1 MHACFGHQISSYR
14 TVGIFATAYFLLDK
28 PHPYRYCLYTDEQL
42 MLICSN
48 RHPIP
53 PTRILMNKILLSEAI
68 HESGIRLLENRAEVI
83 VCPEPT
89 EQAIASFIG
98 DVDALIIRT
107 AGKVTRQTIKQ
118 AGRLKVISRTGGGLN
133 NVDIKAATDHNIVVC
148 GVKGPQD
155 RMVAEH
161 TVALMG
167 ALAKQFFY
175 LNAQIGKGNFASR
188 KEYRPAGLAGKRVG
202 LIGLGRIGR
211 IVGDICV
218 RAFLM
223 EVWAY
228 DPFVTPKTLE
238 AADIVLKDDIAE
250 VIRTADFLSLH
261 VPLTEK
267 TRGLLGSAQFD
278 LMKPT
283 AFVIN
288 TSRGEVVQ
296 EAALV
301 DALNNKKIAGAGLD
315 VFETEPPDVDNPLF
329 KMQNV
334 IATPHSAA
342 LTKEVVAQLAKG
354 SAENVLNVL
363 AGKPPSYSPNW
374 DIIQAK
380 IHSKAVRQQSA

>member
-1 MHACFGHQISSYR
+1 
-14 TVGIFATAYFLLDK
+14 
-28 PHPYRYCLYTDEQL
+28 
-42 MLICSN
+42 
-48 RHPIP
+48 
-53 PTRILMNKILLSEAI
+53 MNKVLLSEAI
-68 HESGIRLLENRAEVI
+68 HESGIRLLERNAEVI

-89 EQAIASFIG
+89 EKAIGSLIS

-107 AGKVTRQTIKQ
+107 AGKITREMIQQ

-133 NVDIKAATDHNIVVC
+133 NVDIKAATDYNIVVC

-175 LNAQIGKGNFASR
+175 LDAQVRKGNFASR
-188 KEYRPAGLAGKRVG
+188 KEYRPTGLSGKRVG

-211 IVGDICV
+211 IVADICT

-228 DPFVTPKTLE
+228 DPYMKPETLGAE
-238 AADIVLKDDIAE
+238 DIVLKEDMSA

-261 VPLTEK
+261 VPLTEN
-267 TRGLLGSAQFD
+267 TRGLIGSVEIG
-278 LMKPT
+278 LMNPG
-283 AFVIN
+283 AFLIN

-301 DALNNKKIAGAGLD
+301 DALNSKKIAGAGLD
-315 VFETEPPDVDNPLF
+315 VFEKEPPDVDHPLF
-329 KMQNV
+329 NLENV

-342 LTKEVVAQLAKG
+342 LTQEAVALLAKG
-354 SAENVLNVL
+354 SAENVLCVL
-363 AGKPPSYSPNW
+363 QGKKPSYSPNW
-374 DIIQAK
+374 DKVRPKSAK
-380 IHSKAVRQQSA
+380 AGSLQSA